1 MNNPTRTRDSKAMT
15 ASLSPNRHAN
25 AAYSSQSPAVPIS
38 AETEPRPPAK
48 YDLSVNG
55 LHERLEQDVVLGAE
69 GYLFELER
77 RGYLKSGPYV
87 PEVVLDFPEAVR
99 ELHREFLR
107 AGAEVMVAF
116 TYYGHRE
123 KLRMIG
129 REDDLEPLNRHALRL
144 AKDVASEG
152 DALVAGNICNTWV
165 FDPDAPESSGEIVRE
180 MYREQVA
187 WAAEEGADLV
197 IAETNDYLGEALIGV
212 EVIQEFGLPSIV
224 TFASTSDTTID
235 GYEFDEACKR
245 LEAAGADVVGLNCSR
260 GPQTILPLIEKI
272 RAAVDCAVAAQ
283 PVPYRTTPDQPTF
296 QSLREPGGGR
306 VFPLGLDPFVCTR
319 FELAD
324 FAAAAR
330 DAGVGYIGVCC
341 GGAPHHI
348 RAMAESLGRT
358 VPASRYSPD
367 LTLHPVL
374 GDNVQQKEQKFANWK
389 D

>member
-1 MNNPTRTRDSKAMT
+1 M
-15 ASLSPNRHAN
+15 
-25 AAYSSQSPAVPIS
+25 Q
-38 AETEPRPPAK
+38 
-48 YDLSVNG
+48 G
-55 LHERLEQDVVLGAE
+55 LLERLDHDVVLGAE

-87 PEVVLDFPEAVR
+87 PEVVLDFPDAVR

-129 REDDLEPLNRHALRL
+129 REDDLEPLNRQALRL
-144 AKDVASEG
+144 AREVAAEG

-165 FDPDAPESSGEIVRE
+165 FDPEAPESSGEVVRE

-187 WAAEEGADLV
+187 WAKEEGADLI
-197 IAETNDYLGEALIGV
+197 IAETNDYVGEAVIGV
-212 EVIQEFGLPSIV
+212 EVVQEFGLPSVV
-224 TFASTSDTTID
+224 TFASTEPRTID

-260 GPQTILPLIEKI
+260 GPETMLPLIEKI
-272 RAAVDCAVAAQ
+272 RAAVDCHVAAQ
-283 PVPYRTTPDQPTF
+283 PAPYRTTPDQPTF
-296 QSLREPGGGR
+296 QLLRDRDGTR
-306 VFPLGLDPFVCTR
+306 AFPIALDPFLCTR
-319 FELAD
+319 FDLAR
-324 FAAAAR
+324 FADAAR
-330 DAGVGYIGVCC
+330 SAGVGYLGVCC
-341 GGAPHHI
+341 GGAPHHV

-374 GDNVQQKEQKFANWK
+374 GDNVQEMEKKYPSWK